1 MHKTCLEIICCKKNR
16 EKPLKVAFI
25 SLMGCKNYQFIDQQ
39 RLVIL
44 KKKEQKKRSQSSCDS
59 VGSIFSCVGY
69 EEMHLTR
76 DREAAP

>member
-1 MHKTCLEIICCKKNR
+1 MHKTCLEIICCKKTG
-16 EKPLKVAFI
+16 KKTLKVAFI

-59 VGSIFSCVGY
+59 VGSIFSSVGY
-69 EEMHLTR
+69 EEYT
-76 DREAAP
+76 

>member
-1 MHKTCLEIICCKKNR
+1 
-16 EKPLKVAFI
+16 
-25 SLMGCKNYQFIDQQ
+25 MGCKNYQFIDQQ

-44 KKKEQKKRSQSSCDS
+44 KKKEQKKHSQSSCDS

>member
-1 MHKTCLEIICCKKNR
+1 MHKTCLEIICCKKTGK
-16 EKPLKVAFI
+16 KPLKVAFI

-39 RLVIL
+39 QLVIL
-44 KKKEQKKRSQSSCDS
+44 KKKTKTPQSSCDS

>member
-1 MHKTCLEIICCKKNR
+1 
-16 EKPLKVAFI
+16 
-25 SLMGCKNYQFIDQQ
+25 MGCKNYQFIDQQ

-44 KKKEQKKRSQSSCDS
+44 KQKEQKKRSQSSCDS

-69 EEMHLTR
+69 EEMHLMR

>member
-16 EKPLKVAFI
+16 GKTSKGSI
-25 SLMGCKNYQFIDQQ
+25 WCKNYQFIDQQ

>member
-1 MHKTCLEIICCKKNR
+1 MHKTCLEIICCKKTG
-16 EKPLKVAFI
+16 KKTLKVAFI

-44 KKKEQKKRSQSSCDS
+44 KKNKKTPQSSCDS

>member
-1 MHKTCLEIICCKKNR
+1 MHKTCLEIICCKKTG

-44 KKKEQKKRSQSSCDS
+44 KKKNRSQSSCDS

>member
-1 MHKTCLEIICCKKNR
+1 
-16 EKPLKVAFI
+16 
-25 SLMGCKNYQFIDQQ
+25 MGCKNYQFIDQQ
-39 RLVIL
+39 QLVIL
-44 KKKEQKKRSQSSCDS
+44 KKKKKTPQSSCDS

>member
-1 MHKTCLEIICCKKNR
+1 MHKTCLEIICCKKTG
-16 EKPLKVAFI
+16 KKTLKVAFI

-44 KKKEQKKRSQSSCDS
+44 KKKTRSQSSCDS

>member
-1 MHKTCLEIICCKKNR
+1 
-16 EKPLKVAFI
+16 
-25 SLMGCKNYQFIDQQ
+25 MGCKNYQFIDQQ
-39 RLVIL
+39 WLVIL

-59 VGSIFSCVGY
+59 VGSIFSCVWY

>member
-1 MHKTCLEIICCKKNR
+1 MHKTCLEIICCKKTG

-39 RLVIL
+39 WLVIL

-69 EEMHLTR
+69 EEMHLMR

>member
-44 KKKEQKKRSQSSCDS
+44 KKKKRSQSSCDS

-69 EEMHLTR
+69 EEMHLMR

>member
-1 MHKTCLEIICCKKNR
+1 
-16 EKPLKVAFI
+16 
-25 SLMGCKNYQFIDQQ
+25 MGCKNYQFIDQQ
-39 RLVIL
+39 QLVIL
-44 KKKEQKKRSQSSCDS
+44 KKNKKTPQSSCDS